1 MSKFWQKI
9 RIVLATGSFAFWDDF
24 FFDETNQ
31 LLPPAPGIGSDEF
44 MNISNYTDA
53 ENFLIQ
59 LVNFAL
65 WFVGFIFLAV
75 LVYGGFVYLSAGS
88 QDEQA
93 QKGQKIITAAIAGLI
108 LIFVSYAIVFTL
120 ISKFYLTSVAGNPG
134 SLFN

>member
-1 MSKFWQKI
+1 MSKWWQKI
-9 RIVLATGSFAFWDDF
+9 SLGLGTGGFAFWDDF
-24 FFDETNQ
+24 FFNSDNK
-31 LLPPAPGIGSDEF
+31 LLPPAPGVGEGEF
-44 MNISNYTDA
+44 MNISNYTDP
-53 ENFLIQ
+53 ETFLIQ

-75 LVYGGFVYLSAGS
+75 LIYGGFVYLSAGS

-93 QKGQKIITAAIAGLI
+93 QKGQKIIVAAIAGLI

-120 ISKFYLTSVAGNPG
+120 IKDFYITSVGNNPG